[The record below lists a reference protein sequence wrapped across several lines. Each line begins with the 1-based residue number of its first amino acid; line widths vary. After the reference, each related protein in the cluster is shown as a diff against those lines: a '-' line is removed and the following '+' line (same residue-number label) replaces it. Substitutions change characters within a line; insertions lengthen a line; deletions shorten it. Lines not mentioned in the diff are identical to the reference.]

1 MAATFQFVE
10 DNGAATGNP
19 AVGATRTTG
28 VTQCNWKNIDDATSA
43 YSSYPVQAGTN
54 SFSKYQA
61 GNFTGSFNQISNCLW
76 AHTAGSLGTGLKLA
90 GAVLSTYAT
99 PSTATNAALTN
110 DMTAP
115 ISISSGQAVKFS
127 TSSPA
132 DPSPTATLSAPGY
145 TQYLAT
151 QLQTTTSAAPGDTG
165 TLTLSLSY
173 DEN

>member
-10 DNGAATGNP
+10 DNGPATGNP

-28 VTQCNWKNIDDATSA
+28 VANVNWKNIDDATSP
-43 YSSYPVQAGTN
+43 YNNYPIQAGTN

-61 GNFTGSFNQISNCLW
+61 GNFGGTFNQISNCLW
-76 AHTAGSLGTGLKLA
+76 AHTSGSLGAGVSLM
-90 GAVLSTYAT
+90 GAVLSAYAT
-99 PSTATNAALTN
+99 PSTAANAALAT

-115 ISISSGQAVKFS
+115 IAINSGLPVKFS

-132 DPSPTATLSAPGY
+132 DPAPTTTLNAPGY
-145 TQYLAT
+145 TQYLVT
-151 QLQTTTSAAPGDTG
+151 QLQTTTSAAPGDTAVVV
-165 TLTLSLSY
+165 LTLSY